1 MTEHVDFFGKQAQAN
16 AKIFVFLKFIFAL
29 VYLMSHAGI
38 GPGEASP
45 RGGGGGYSAHVLY
58 NYKQNTNPS
67 QGQLFHLAITLSFW

>member
-45 RGGGGGYSAHVLY
+45 RGGGEGGIARTYCITINKTL
-58 NYKQNTNPS
+58 T
-67 QGQLFHLAITLSFW
+67 LAKGNFFT